1 MLDEEGNHFI
11 VYANGDSVEKLSVSF
26 DLNQLVEGIDR
37 KEPDSPR
44 ALPRGDGEHIEE
56 ECKFL
61 PPPKSV
67 ANPRLFIIK
76 NDGKECY
83 EYLNAEQLEYLF
95 RCRHKDAK
103 LPSVIQSSQN
113 QVTVDGEKAISHFFL
128 TKKPDVSRSA
138 TILSDAD
145 QPKIPQS
152 VELVNQ
158 TVSVPK
164 EPVSEDFI
172 WRQILEYRNLAK
184 EPQLKGDFENAIKR
198 YQAMRSKQAEERNR
212 LKVVE
217 LKTADHITVENRI
230 LMRIAKEKGIDI
242 ARLVGDEYQ
251 PLKEIVS
258 EERRIKFLEDLDK
271 NFFAE

>member
-1 MLDEEGNHFI
+1 M
-11 VYANGDSVEKLSVSF
+11 
-26 DLNQLVEGIDR
+26 
-37 KEPDSPR
+37 
-44 ALPRGDGEHIEE
+44 
-56 ECKFL
+56 
-61 PPPKSV
+61 
-67 ANPRLFIIK
+67 
-76 NDGKECY
+76 
-83 EYLNAEQLEYLF
+83 
-95 RCRHKDAK
+95 
-103 LPSVIQSSQN
+103 
-113 QVTVDGEKAISHFFL
+113 
-128 TKKPDVSRSA
+128 
-138 TILSDAD
+138 
-145 QPKIPQS
+145 
-152 VELVNQ
+152 
-158 TVSVPK
+158 SVPK

-230 LMRIAKEKGIDI
+230 LMRIAREKGIDI

-271 NFFAE
+271 NFFTEWLNNMLRDWSQLFSNNLNNIIYIILTERLKDDEPQSSRIKCHCNFLV